1 MKALCTGSLSAVAR
15 QISGTTW
22 SMESSAG
29 QQKLKP
35 PRLLGAGRATV
46 VRLLLLNKHLSG
58 ADLARRSGLSEAQVS
73 RIIAA
78 LINDKLVR
86 ERGTESST
94 GGRPGRRLELEPARV
109 AFGAEIQIQ
118 KTRCAISNVHGDLIE
133 SRSFPTPL
141 SPEKTLGRIAEM
153 FFDFRDRFGTDRI
166 MGAGLCTNGVIDHEA
181 GILVRGASRDWINVP
196 VRQILEAR
204 LQEPIFLTSDVR
216 AAALAEYN
224 YGWRGVH
231 GSHCFFYVTVNE
243 DVKMGIIL
251 DGKVYHT
258 PRMAAGRLGK
268 MAMTSSSAPE
278 GHDQPHDLDMFISNS
293 ALCERYAS
301 LVGEQ
306 GASDSRDSASRVSQ
320 IARLARKGDTH
331 ARQVV
336 EDSGRYLGLA
346 VANVAWAVDPEVIV
360 IDGPITDA
368 WHLLEPP
375 LLSQLQSFR
384 GLLVVS
390 SALKSQAPL
399 IGAAML
405 VLSTAAGSRPVLQK
419 LTERV

>member
-1 MKALCTGSLSAVAR
+1 MAR
-15 QISGTTW
+15 
-22 SMESSAG
+22 
-29 QQKLKP
+29 
-35 PRLLGAGRATV
+35 
-46 VRLLLLNKHLSG
+46 H
-58 ADLARRSGLSEAQVS
+58 SGLSEAQVS
-73 RIIAA
+73 RLIAS
-78 LINDKLVR
+78 LIKDKLVR
-86 ERGTESST
+86 DSGTESST

-118 KTRCAISNVHGDLIE
+118 TTRCAISNVHGDLID

-141 SPEKTLGRIAEM
+141 SAEKTLERIAEM
-153 FFDFRDRFGTDRI
+153 FFYFTDRFGTDRI
-166 MGAGLCTNGVIDHEA
+166 TGAGICTNGVIDHEA
-181 GILVRGASRDWINVP
+181 GILVRDASRCWINVP

-204 LQEPIFLTSDVR
+204 LREPIFLTSDVR

-224 YGWRGVH
+224 YGWRGVQ
-231 GSHCFFYVTVNE
+231 GSHCFLYVTVNE

-251 DGKVYHT
+251 DGKVYDT

-268 MAMTSSSAPE
+268 MAMTSSSGP
-278 GHDQPHDLDMFISNS
+278 GRDQPHDLDMFVSNS

-306 GASDSRDSASRVSQ
+306 ETSKSRTPASRVSQ
-320 IARLARKGDTH
+320 IARLAMKGDTC

-336 EDSGRYLGLA
+336 EDCGRYLGLA
-346 VANVAWAVDPEVIV
+346 VANIAWALDPEVIV

-368 WHLLEPP
+368 QQLLESS

-384 GLLVVS
+384 SLLVVS
-390 SALKSQAPL
+390 SALKDQAAL

-405 VLSTAAGSRPVLQK
+405 PLPTAHADR
-419 LTERV
+419 TR

>member
-1 MKALCTGSLSAVAR
+1 
-15 QISGTTW
+15 
-22 SMESSAG
+22 
-29 QQKLKP
+29 
-35 PRLLGAGRATV
+35 
-46 VRLLLLNKHLSG
+46 
-58 ADLARRSGLSEAQVS
+58 
-73 RIIAA
+73 
-78 LINDKLVR
+78 
-86 ERGTESST
+86 
-94 GGRPGRRLELEPARV
+94 
-109 AFGAEIQIQ
+109 
-118 KTRCAISNVHGDLIE
+118 
-133 SRSFPTPL
+133 
-141 SPEKTLGRIAEM
+141 M